1 MIRRLTLAALL
12 SSFPTALPA
21 QSVAPLIERNTAPIC
36 DTAEVRRLERR
47 RQVGG
52 RLALGTLAANAI
64 VLGLSVGGTNPEGAP
79 RAIER
84 GRRSMGFAVATLPIV
99 LLGAYFHATSYPDD
113 GFWARALAR
122 TKVGE
127 TTSADVVA
135 CLRKPT
141 ATSISGAE
149 EKWTYLTT
157 PSDDWWSRGSLRT
170 VSFTF
175 RNGVLAEVRRAEV
188 NLPQAWTTDAD
199 RVPVVVPVP

>member
-12 SSFPTALPA
+12 SSFPSALPA

-36 DTAEVRRLERR
+36 DTSEVRRLERR

-52 RLALGTLAANAI
+52 RLALGTLAANA
-64 VLGLSVGGTNPEGAP
+64 VVFALSIGGTNPEGAP

-99 LLGAYFHATSYPDD
+99 LLGAYFHASSYPDE

-122 TKVGE
+122 TKIGE

-135 CLRKPT
+135 CLRKPS
-141 ATSISGAE
+141 ATSVAGAE
-149 EKWTYLTT
+149 EKWTYFSTR
-157 PSDDWWSRGSLRT
+157 SDEWWSRGSLRA

-175 RNGVLAEVRRAEV
+175 KNGVLAEVRRSEV
-188 NLPQAWTTDAD
+188 SLPQDWAGTEPVT
-199 RVPVVVPVP
+199 VVVPVP